1 MKRLLIPLLLAT
13 ATLTAAAPASAA
25 DAYPRV
31 PSRWSCPSCPAA
43 RLTRW
48 RAAWPKSSGSR

>member
-25 DAYPRV
+25 DAYPSRPVTLVV
-31 PSRWSCPSCPAA
+31 PFPPAA
-43 RLTRW
+43 RPTRW

>member
-25 DAYPRV
+25 DAYPTRPVTLVV
-31 PSRWSCPSCPAA
+31 PFPPGGPTDAMA
-43 RLTRW
+43 RRL
-48 RAAWPKSSGSR
+48 AENSGSR

>member
-31 PSRWSCPSCPAA
+31 PSR
-43 RLTRW
+43 
-48 RAAWPKSSGSR
+48 